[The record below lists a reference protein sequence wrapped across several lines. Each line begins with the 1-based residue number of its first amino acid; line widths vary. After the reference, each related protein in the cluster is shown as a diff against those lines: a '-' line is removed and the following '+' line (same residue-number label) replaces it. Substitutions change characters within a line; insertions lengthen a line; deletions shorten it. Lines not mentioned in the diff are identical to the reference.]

1 MKHCDQFREMFEGYA
16 LGALDATESTA
27 LEAHLA
33 TGCKDCAKDVQEASW
48 LVSQFAHLA
57 PEAAPS
63 DLLKRRLMQIV
74 RSEAQLTRP
83 PSIARG
89 VAIPLWMWAGVAALL
104 ALTVYSTW
112 NSEQLGERIRAANER
127 ATALLEQRHELEAEL
142 ERTRRESVILNDPAS
157 VKIALA
163 PQDPHAPPLEARWH
177 GKLGIVLTGERV
189 PAPSGNRVLQLWLI
203 PKTPGGKPI
212 PSLVLRPDADGKLD
226 LLVANPPQVMEQT
239 KALAITEEPE
249 GGSQAPSTPVRWV
262 GAVG

>member
-1 MKHCDQFREMFEGYA
+1 MFEAYA
-16 LGALDATESTA
+16 LGALDATESIA

-33 TGCKDCAKDVQEASW
+33 TGCKDCAKAAEEATW

-63 DLLKRRLMQIV
+63 DMLKGRLMQIV
-74 RSEAQLTRP
+74 RGEAQLTSP
-83 PSIARG
+83 PSLARG
-89 VAIPLWMWAGVAALL
+89 VAIPPWMWAGVAALL

-112 NSEQLGERIRAANER
+112 NSQQLGERIRAANER
-127 ATALLEQRHELEAEL
+127 ATALLQQRHNLEVEL

-157 VKIALA
+157 LRIALA
-163 PQDPHAPPLEARWH
+163 PQVPHAPPLEAKWH
-177 GKLGIVLTGERV
+177 ARLGIVLTGQKV

-212 PSLVLRPDADGKLD
+212 PSLALRPDADGKLD
-226 LLVANPPQVMEQT
+226 LLVAYPPEVMEQT
-239 KALAITEEPE
+239 KALAVTEEPE

-262 GAVG
+262 GAIG

>member
-1 MKHCDQFREMFEGYA
+1 MKNCDQFREMLEAHA

-33 TGCKDCAKDVQEASW
+33 TGCKDCAKAAEEATW

-63 DLLKRRLMQIV
+63 DMIKGRLMQIV
-74 RSEAQLTRP
+74 RGEAQLTRP
-83 PSIARG
+83 PSLARG

-112 NSEQLGERIRAANER
+112 NSQQLGERIRAANER
-127 ATALLEQRHELEAEL
+127 AAALLQQRHDLEVEL
-142 ERTRRESVILNDPAS
+142 ERTRLESVILNNPAS

-163 PQDPHAPPLEARWH
+163 PQDPHAPPLEAKWH
-177 GKLGIVLTGERV
+177 AKLGIVLTGQRV

-203 PKTPGGKPI
+203 PKSPGGKPI
-212 PSLVLRPDADGKLD
+212 PSLALRPDAQGKLD
-226 LLVANPPQVMEQT
+226 LLVANPPEIMEQT

-262 GAVG
+262 GAIG